1 MTRFAYLRK
10 LFVWN
15 VLFLLAN
22 LFQELHVVVEDRLE
36 KVTFIYF
43 LQKEKKSRPPQIQI
57 SSDLFWWFFGIPRH
71 NCKEFTRYVAK

>member
-43 LQKEKKSRPPQIQI
+43 LQKEKNL
-57 SSDLFWWFFGIPRH
+57 DLPNF
-71 NCKEFTRYVAK
+71 KKL

>member
-22 LFQELHVVVEDRLE
+22 LFQELHVVIEDKLE
-36 KVTFIYF
+36 KISFIYL
-43 LQKEKKSRPPQIQI
+43 LQKEKKNL
-57 SSDLFWWFFGIPRH
+57 DLPNFKKALSIYFDDFLGSL
-71 NCKEFTRYVAK
+71 T